1 MLKPLSFAEKRLL
14 LASGTEWFPNGFCRG
29 DLFFYNRMKKKNWN
43 RESFRSRPLERI
55 PMTKE
60 GYQTLKKELEYL
72 KSVEHPQVIRAIE
85 EARSHGDLSEN
96 AEYDAAKER
105 QAFIEGRLSELGY
118 KLGNAEV
125 IEVNNL
131 PKDRAVFAC
140 TVVLENIDTGED
152 VEYQLVGPE
161 ESDIQQ
167 GRISVTS
174 PLGKAIIGKK
184 AGEEIVLNAPGGKRV
199 YELVEIL

>member
-1 MLKPLSFAEKRLL
+1 
-14 LASGTEWFPNGFCRG
+14 
-29 DLFFYNRMKKKNWN
+29 
-43 RESFRSRPLERI
+43 
-55 PMTKE
+55 MTRE

-72 KSVEHPQVIRAIE
+72 KSVERPRVIRSIE

-118 KLGNAEV
+118 KLGNAEI
-125 IEVNNL
+125 IEVDNL

-140 TVVLENIDTGED
+140 TVVLENVATGED

-161 ESDIQQ
+161 ESDIEK

-174 PLGKAIIGKK
+174 PLGRAIIGKK
-184 AGEEIVLNAPGGKRV
+184 PGEEIVLNAPGGKRV

>member
-1 MLKPLSFAEKRLL
+1 M
-14 LASGTEWFPNGFCRG
+14 
-29 DLFFYNRMKKKNWN
+29 
-43 RESFRSRPLERI
+43 ERI
-55 PMTKE
+55 PMTRN
-60 GYQTLKKELEYL
+60 GYQALKKELEHL
-72 KSVEHPQVIRAIE
+72 KSVERPKVIRAIE

-105 QAFIEGRLSELGY
+105 QAFIEGRVSELGF
-118 KLGNAEV
+118 KLGNAE
-125 IEVNNL
+125 IIDTDNL

-140 TVVLENIDTGED
+140 TVVLENVDTGQD

-161 ESDIQQ
+161 ESDIEK

-184 AGEEIVLNAPGGKRV
+184 PGEEIVLNAPGGKRV
-199 YELVEIL
+199 YELVDIL